1 MSQASGVL
9 TTVSAGMASLG
20 PACGRNRGQLSDRHS
35 CCPPSL
41 RQPSASLVFAHFQQK
56 RIKTVSEYGGCSD
69 TEVSREQRV
78 FRSPL
83 LLQEGAGGLSYS
95 DSVSNGGSYRAA
107 AASNSRNLR
116 DKMSPKNKEQVNKSA
131 E

>member
-20 PACGRNRGQLSDRHS
+20 PACGRNRGQLSDRSS
-35 CCPPSL
+35 CWPPSL

-78 FRSPL
+78 FSVP
-83 LLQEGAGGLSYS
+83 LLQEGAGRLCYSCSLST
-95 DSVSNGGSYRAA
+95 GGSYRAA

-116 DKMSPKNKEQVNKSA
+116 DKMSPKNKEQVNQSA
-131 E
+131 G

>member
-20 PACGRNRGQLSDRHS
+20 PACGRNRGQLSDRSS
-35 CCPPSL
+35 CWPPSL

-78 FRSPL
+78 FSVFPASAGRSR
-83 LLQEGAGGLSYS
+83 GLSYS
-95 DSVSNGGSYRAA
+95 DSLSTAGSYRAA
-107 AASNSRNLR
+107 AASNIRNLR

>member
-20 PACGRNRGQLSDRHS
+20 PACGRNRGQLSDRSS
-35 CCPPSL
+35 CWPPSL

-78 FRSPL
+78 FSVP
-83 LLQEGAGGLSYS
+83 LLQEGAGRLSYS
-95 DSVSNGGSYRAA
+95 DSLSTGGFYRAA

-116 DKMSPKNKEQVNKSA
+116 DKMSPKNKEQVNQSA
-131 E
+131 G